1 VVGRGI
7 RVALVAALVAAEWL
21 VAGPVN
27 VAHAAGTP
35 APGYAVTDFAT
46 GFGTFIPFGPGPIG
60 VAFDAAGNLYST
72 AYFTGGLYR
81 FPPAGGTF
89 ETAQISSLGS
99 RVTGLAFDKSGRLFV
114 ARQGEGDVLE
124 LDPATGAIKAT
135 VASGI
140 CNPNAVVVDPLSG
153 DLFVSSCG
161 TVQRLSGYQGSPVT
175 PTLYTSNVAVD
186 GLTFAPDGTLY
197 GAGGGPVYRITGTA
211 DPSPGTP
218 SVIASVPTGD
228 GIALVA
234 PAAGS
239 PITQLAVNRND
250 GIITLVDFS
259 AQPVTYADIVTGG
272 SRGDFVGV
280 GPDKC
285 LYATQ
290 SDEIERVT
298 AADGSCPFLPTGVSK
313 PRPNPPQNVTNIGTS
328 AGNVLVAWQPPVPN
342 GAILD
347 HYNVIE
353 IAFGGQPR
361 GVVATLPASA
371 SDLSSIIQNLN
382 LCTYYTFG
390 VSAVG
395 SDGQESTIALPAK
408 QAFTQGSPKS
418 PPTTVAILVA
428 GINTSSR
435 AGTFNPLNVFDYC
448 TTLDG
453 VNPNSAAT
461 NYPAPLA
468 DMNIEW
474 NEERSTGH
482 TPGFGAGNRLIDTI
496 ASKGAVVLPFSYT
509 NATLSGPANA
519 PTFRYR
525 AYSETKVDN
534 TFPDAAAGTLDAEIT
549 SIHEV
554 WRNARIVVIG
564 HSNGGLVSELWWI
577 QQGSKDPKG
586 VVQVFSLDSPLN
598 GVANTLCNLNI
609 CGIPGKPGVGKNLNT
624 FYRVLWDNQALFEP
638 QYVALDEKTDLFTPI
653 GTVGDPVYDFGDG
666 AVGPGHNGLLSQL
679 YFTEPS
685 CVDSGF
691 NLSSS
696 NCSLVG
702 KDFVDPCGPLDDGSG
717 PFFGLPGTEWLHG
730 VVKNCPGVIAK
741 IMGYVS

>member
-1 VVGRGI
+1 
-7 RVALVAALVAAEWL
+7 VALVAVLVAAEWL
-21 VAGPVN
+21 VAGQVN
-27 VAHAAGTP
+27 DAHAAGVP

-89 ETAQISSLGS
+89 ETAQISSVGF

-175 PTLYTSNVAVD
+175 PTLYTSNVSVD
-186 GLTFAPDGTLY
+186 GLTFGPDGTLY

-211 DPSPGTP
+211 DPSPGTA

-234 PAAGS
+234 PATGS

-259 AQPVTYADIVTGG
+259 VQPVTYADIVTGG

-290 SDEIERVT
+290 SDEIEKVT

-313 PRPNPPQNVTNIGTS
+313 PRPNPPQKVTNIGTS

-361 GVVATLPASA
+361 GVVAKLPATA
-371 SDLSSIIQNLN
+371 TDLSSIIQNLN

-390 VSAVG
+390 VTVVG

-418 PPTTVAILVA
+418 PPTTVAILVS
-428 GINTSSR
+428 GINTDIAS
-435 AGTFNPLNVFDYC
+435 GTFNPLDVFDYC

-453 VNPNSAAT
+453 LNPNSANSA
-461 NYPAPLA
+461 YPAPLA
-468 DMNIEW
+468 GMNRIW
-474 NEERSTGH
+474 NMEDDPQHS
-482 TPGFGAGNRLIDTI
+482 PGFGAGNRMIDTI
-496 ASKGAVVLPFSYT
+496 ASKGAIVLPFSYT
-509 NATLSGPANA
+509 HATLTGPASA
-519 PTFRYR
+519 PIFRFEAFDAAKIAR
-525 AYSETKVDN
+525 
-534 TFPDAAAGTLDAEIT
+534 TFPDAAAATLNDEIR
-549 SIHEV
+549 SVHGV
-554 WRNARIVVIG
+554 WPDARIVVVG

-577 QQGSKDPKG
+577 LYGSKKSQG

-598 GVANTLCNLNI
+598 GILSDICTTFI
-609 CGIPGKPGVGKNLNT
+609 CGPAGVGKQLADTYNA
-624 FYRVLWDNQALFEP
+624 LWLNQATLDP
-638 QYVALDEKTDLFTPI
+638 RYVNLDEKNNLFTPI
-653 GTVGDPVYDFGDG
+653 GTVGDPVYDPPDFSIN
-666 AVGPGHNGLLSQL
+666 VFNKNGLLSQL
-679 YFTEPS
+679 YFSEPS
-685 CVDSGF
+685 CAKSGF
-691 NLSSS
+691 DLASSA
-696 NCSLVG
+696 CSLVG
-702 KDFVDPCGPLDDGSG
+702 KDFLDPCGPLDDGG
-717 PFFGLPGTEWLHG
+717 PPLFGVPGSLWLHS

-741 IMGYVS
+741 VMLYVQ